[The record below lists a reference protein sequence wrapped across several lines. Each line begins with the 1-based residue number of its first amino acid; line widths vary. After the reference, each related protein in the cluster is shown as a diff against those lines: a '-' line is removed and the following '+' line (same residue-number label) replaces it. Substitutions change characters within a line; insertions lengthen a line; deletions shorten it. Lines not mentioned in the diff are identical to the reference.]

1 MNLRQIEVF
10 YAVMK
15 SGTVSGAARQLH
27 VSQPNVTRVL
37 SHTEQQLGFSLFQRI
52 KGRLIPTDEA
62 RKLLPEAEKI
72 YQQLGSF
79 HSLTNKIKKGS
90 QHLRVGA
97 PPILATSLLA
107 SVVAELCKDSDISV
121 ELSTDNR
128 AALCTGL
135 LQNRLDLVIC
145 FGNEIPPAI
154 SGQELFTEEM
164 VLLYPQNHPYVP
176 LINEGSTRVDWPQLV
191 TASQNIIGL
200 DPRDP
205 LGGILNQSIQH
216 YEPDYHHQITVRSYS
231 AAAQLVEHGAGLAVV
246 DPWTASVFANQL
258 QQKRLDPAL
267 RFSVSLLYADHSP
280 ISVAGE
286 KFISM
291 LSR

>member
-37 SHTEQQLGFSLFQRI
+37 SHTEQQLGFALFQRI

-62 RKLLPEAEKI
+62 QRLLPEAEKI

-79 HSLTNKIKKGS
+79 HSLTNKIRKGS

-97 PPILATSLLA
+97 PPILATSLLTP
-107 SVVAELCKDSDISV
+107 VIAELCKKSNISV

-135 LQNRLDLVIC
+135 LQNQLDLVIC
-145 FGNEIPPAI
+145 FGSEIPPAI
-154 SGQELFTEEM
+154 SGQELFSEEM
-164 VLLYPQNHPYVP
+164 MLISPHQNQNIP
-176 LINEGSTRVDWPQLV
+176 LVEDDNSRVDWPRLV
-191 TASQNIIGL
+191 TTSQEIIGL
-200 DPRDP
+200 DHRDP
-205 LGGILNQSIQH
+205 LGSLLSQSIQH

-246 DPWTASVFANQL
+246 DPWTASLFAN
-258 QQKRLDPAL
+258 RLERKHLEPAL
-267 RFSVSLLYADHSP
+267 SFSVSLLYADHSP
-280 ISVAGE
+280 ISVTGE

>member
-15 SGTVSGAARQLH
+15 SGTVSGAARLLH
-27 VSQPNVTRVL
+27 VSQPNVTRIL

-79 HSLTNKIKKGS
+79 HSLTNKIRKGS

-107 SVVAELCKDSDISV
+107 PVVAELCKGSDTSV

-135 LQNRLDLVIC
+135 IQNQLDLVIC
-145 FGNEIPPAI
+145 FGNEVPPAI

-164 VLLYPQNHPYVP
+164 VLLYPQRNQNIP
-176 LINEGSTRVDWPQLV
+176 LVEDDNSRVDWSRLV
-191 TASQNIIGL
+191 TTSHKIIGL

-205 LGGILNQSIQH
+205 LGGLLNQSIQH

-231 AAAQLVEHGAGLAVV
+231 AAAQLVEYGAGLAVV

-258 QQKRLDPAL
+258 QQKRLEPAL

-280 ISVAGE
+280 ISVTGE

-291 LSR
+291 LSC

>member
-27 VSQPNVTRVL
+27 VSQPNITRVL
-37 SHTEQQLGFSLFQRI
+37 SHTEQQLGFALFQRI

-79 HSLTNKIKKGS
+79 HSLTNKIRKGS

-145 FGNEIPPAI
+145 FGNEVPPAI

-205 LGGILNQSIQH
+205 LGGLLSQSIQH

-258 QQKRLDPAL
+258 EQKPLEPAL

-280 ISVAGE
+280 ISVTGK

-291 LSR
+291 LSH